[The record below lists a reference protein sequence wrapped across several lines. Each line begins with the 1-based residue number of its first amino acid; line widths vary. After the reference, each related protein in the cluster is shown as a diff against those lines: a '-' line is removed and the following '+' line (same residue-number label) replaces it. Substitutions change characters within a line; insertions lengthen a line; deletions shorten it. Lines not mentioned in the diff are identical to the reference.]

1 MKTLELYLTIAQGY
15 FVLNVGIIWYNTA
28 QIPFNVS
35 TRVSQIAIIEAQSI
49 VFFIVRQFLPDIEIE
64 P

>member
-1 MKTLELYLTIAQGY
+1 MKTLELHLAIAQGY
-15 FVLNVGIIWYNTA
+15 FILNVGAIWYDTA

-35 TRVSQIAIIEAQSI
+35 TPASQIAIIEAQSI
-49 VFFIVRQFLPDIEIE
+49 AFFIVRQFLPDIEIE